1 MRGVHCAINW
11 RLRRGETGF
20 VKMESLLASRTTLV
34 LVASASALA
43 LTAAFIGQYVFDL
56 PPCDL
61 CIYQRYPYVIAIALC
76 LVTLMPATRPFAA
89 WALILSA
96 LILSINS
103 GIAAYH
109 VGVEQHWWIGPEG
122 CTGPGGTPQTLDAL
136 RAQIAATPVIRCD
149 DIAFS
154 LFGISMA
161 GYNVL
166 FSLALAIYTASVSK
180 AALRV

>member
-1 MRGVHCAINW
+1 MRGVHCAINR

-20 VKMESLLASRTTLV
+20 VKMESLLASRTALV

-43 LTAAFIGQYVFDL
+43 LTAAFISQYVFDL

-61 CIYQRYPYVIAIALC
+61 CIYQRYPYVIAIALY
-76 LVTLMPATRPFAA
+76 LVTLMPVARPFAA

-96 LILSINS
+96 LILLLNS
-103 GIAAYH
+103 GIATYH

-136 RAQIAATPVIRCD
+136 RAHIAATPVIRCD

-154 LFGISMA
+154 LFGISIA

-166 FSLALAIYTASVSK
+166 FSLALAIYAALVSK

>member
-1 MRGVHCAINW
+1 MSYL
-11 RLRRGETGF
+11 LRFHLLTS
-20 VKMESLLASRTTLV
+20 VMLASAGALGIALIAQYGYQLNPCELCSYQRIPYGGIILFGG
-34 LVASASALA
+34 LALA
-43 LTAAFIGQYVFDL
+43 FGGWNRAAVGYLFG
-56 PPCDL
+56 
-61 CIYQRYPYVIAIALC
+61 VIFLVGAAL
-76 LVTLMPATRPFAA
+76 AF
-89 WALILSA
+89 
-96 LILSINS
+96 
-103 GIAAYH
+103 YH
-109 VGVEQHWWIGPEG
+109 TGVEQHWWIGPEG

-166 FSLALAIYTASVSK
+166 FSLALAIYAALVSK

>member
-1 MRGVHCAINW
+1 MV
-11 RLRRGETGF
+11 
-20 VKMESLLASRTTLV
+20 ESLFNSRAALV
-34 LVASASALA
+34 LIALTSALA
-43 LTAAFIGQYVFDL
+43 LGVAFISQHVFDL

-61 CIYQRYPYVIAIALC
+61 CIYQRYPYVIATALC
-76 LVTLMPATRPFAA
+76 LVTLMPAARPFGA
-89 WALILSA
+89 WTLILSA
-96 LILSINS
+96 LFLSINS

-122 CTGPGGTPQTLDAL
+122 CTGPGGTPQTLEAL

-161 GYNVL
+161 GYNFL
-166 FSLALAIYTASVSK
+166 FALALAIYAALVGK
-180 AALRV
+180 FALRV

>member
-1 MRGVHCAINW
+1 MD
-11 RLRRGETGF
+11 F
-20 VKMESLLASRTTLV
+20 LLVTRPALGLIAWASI
-34 LVASASALA
+34 AALS
-43 LTAAFIGQYVFDL
+43 AAFIGQYVFDL

-61 CIYQRYPYVIAIALC
+61 CIYQRYPYVIVIALC
-76 LVTLMPATRPFAA
+76 LVTLMPAARPSAA

-96 LILSINS
+96 LFLSINS
-103 GIAAYH
+103 GIATYH

-136 RAQIAATPVIRCD
+136 RAHIAATPVIRCD

-166 FSLALAIYTASVSK
+166 FSLALAIYAALVSK

>member
-1 MRGVHCAINW
+1 MHGVRCAINR

-20 VKMESLLASRTTLV
+20 VVMESLQASRTALV
-34 LVASASALA
+34 LVALASALA
-43 LTAAFIGQYVFDL
+43 LTVAFISQYVFDL

-61 CIYQRYPYVIAIALC
+61 CIYQRYPYVIAIALY
-76 LVTLMPATRPFAA
+76 LVTLMPVARPFAA
-89 WALILSA
+89 WALLLSA
-96 LILSINS
+96 LILLFNS
-103 GIAAYH
+103 GIATYH

-149 DIAFS
+149 VIAFS

-166 FSLALAIYTASVSK
+166 FSLALAIYAALVSK

>member
-1 MRGVHCAINW
+1 
-11 RLRRGETGF
+11 
-20 VKMESLLASRTTLV
+20 MESLLASRTALV
-34 LVASASALA
+34 LIALASALA
-43 LTAAFIGQYVFDL
+43 LGIAFISQHVFYL

-76 LVTLMPATRPFAA
+76 LVTLMPAARPFAV
-89 WALILSA
+89 WAFILSA
-96 LILSINS
+96 LFLSINS

-122 CTGPGGTPQTLDAL
+122 CTGPSGTPQTLDAL

-149 DIAFS
+149 NIVFS

-161 GYNVL
+161 GYNAL
-166 FSLALAIYTASVSK
+166 FALVLAIY
-180 AALRV
+180 AALVGKSALKI

>member
-1 MRGVHCAINW
+1 MV
-11 RLRRGETGF
+11 
-20 VKMESLLASRTTLV
+20 ESLFNSRTALV
-34 LVASASALA
+34 LIALASALA
-43 LTAAFIGQYVFDL
+43 LGVAFISQHVFDL

-76 LVTLMPATRPFAA
+76 LVTLMPAIQPYAA
-89 WALILSA
+89 WALKLLA
-96 LILSINS
+96 LFLLINS
-103 GIAAYH
+103 GIATYH

-166 FSLALAIYTASVSK
+166 FSLALAIYAALVSK

>member
-1 MRGVHCAINW
+1 
-11 RLRRGETGF
+11 
-20 VKMESLLASRTTLV
+20 MESLLASRTALV
-34 LVASASALA
+34 LIALASALA
-43 LTAAFIGQYVFDL
+43 LGVAFISQHFFDL

-76 LVTLMPATRPFAA
+76 LVTLMPAARPFAV
-89 WALILSA
+89 WAFILSA
-96 LILSINS
+96 LFLSINS

-122 CTGPGGTPQTLDAL
+122 CTSPGGTPQTLDAL

-166 FSLALAIYTASVSK
+166 FALALAIYAALVGKS
-180 AALRV
+180 ALRV

>member
-1 MRGVHCAINW
+1 MVQ
-11 RLRRGETGF
+11 
-20 VKMESLLASRTTLV
+20 SLFNSRTALV
-34 LVASASALA
+34 LIALASALA
-43 LTAAFIGQYVFDL
+43 LGVAFISQHVFDL

-61 CIYQRYPYVIAIALC
+61 CIYQRFPYVIAIALC
-76 LVTLMPATRPFAA
+76 LVTLMPAARPFAA

-96 LILSINS
+96 LFLSINS

-109 VGVEQHWWIGPEG
+109 VGVEQHWWIGTEG

-136 RAQIAATPVIRCD
+136 RAKISATPVIRCD

-166 FSLALAIYTASVSK
+166 FSLALAIYAALVSK

>member
-1 MRGVHCAINW
+1 
-11 RLRRGETGF
+11 
-20 VKMESLLASRTTLV
+20 MESLLASRTALV
-34 LVASASALA
+34 LIALASALA
-43 LTAAFIGQYVFDL
+43 LGVAFISQHVFDL

-76 LVTLMPATRPFAA
+76 LVTLMPAARPFAV
-89 WALILSA
+89 WAFILSA
-96 LILSINS
+96 LFLSINS

-122 CTGPGGTPQTLDAL
+122 CTGPSGTPQTLDAL

-149 DIAFS
+149 NIVFS

-161 GYNVL
+161 GYNAL
-166 FSLALAIYTASVSK
+166 FALVLAIY
-180 AALRV
+180 AALVGKSALKI